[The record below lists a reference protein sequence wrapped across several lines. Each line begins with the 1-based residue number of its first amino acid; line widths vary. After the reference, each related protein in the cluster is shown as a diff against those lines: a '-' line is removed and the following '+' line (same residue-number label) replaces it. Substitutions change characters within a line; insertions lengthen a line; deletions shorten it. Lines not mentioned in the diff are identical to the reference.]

1 MKSLKKNCQAKKSF
15 LVREQVKKISDKEYE
30 NVPKVWNKFEMKTMK
45 NYHDLDLKCD
55 VLLLADVFQ
64 KFRNNTLKN
73 CGLCPSHYLNAPALK
88 VVSVSLTLFF
98 YLGSIT

>member
-1 MKSLKKNCQAKKSF
+1 MKSLKENCQAKKSF

-64 KFRNNTLKN
+64 KFRNNSLKN
-73 CGLCPSHYLNAPALK
+73 CGLCRSHYLNAPALK

-98 YLGSIT
+98 YPGSIT